1 MRSGW
6 RTLANGTCAPAPSFA
21 WLFLGKVVL
30 LFVTILV
37 VWIIYAYL
45 HAFRLEWLGW
55 FYSKLLPL
63 TNGLYAL
70 VENYFPSDVKY
81 KVRGAITDDLGQRSI
96 FLLLLTATV
105 ELTLYSLFKL
115 LKALPRRAAQRR
127 SASAVAPSSAHR
139 RLRAAARL
147 DSCWAIANARP

>member
-1 MRSGW
+1 MSLNGSAPTPTPT
-6 RTLANGTCAPAPSFA
+6 RTPSFLS
-21 WLFLGKVVL
+21 LFFGKVVL

-37 VWIIYAYL
+37 VWVIYAYL
-45 HAFRLEWLGW
+45 HAFRLDWLGW

-70 VENYFPSDVKY
+70 VETYFPSDVKY
-81 KVRGAITDDLGQRSI
+81 KIRGAITDDLGQRSL

-115 LKALPRRAAQRR
+115 LKVVMPRLKPRRHPAEA
-127 SASAVAPSSAHR
+127 
-139 RLRAAARL
+139 
-147 DSCWAIANARP
+147 

>member
-1 MRSGW
+1 VDNS
-6 RTLANGTCAPAPSFA
+6 TPAPPPTFL

-45 HAFRLEWLGW
+45 HAFRLDWLGW

-63 TNGLYAL
+63 TNSLYAL
-70 VENYFPSDVKY
+70 VETYFPADVKY

-105 ELTLYSLFKL
+105 ELTLYSAFKL
-115 LKALPRRAAQRR
+115 LRMLAGSWRQRRAQAAQ
-127 SASAVAPSSAHR
+127 A
-139 RLRAAARL
+139 
-147 DSCWAIANARP
+147 